1 MRRVLLGVSEEE
13 NVLTLLR
20 ECPRASGSDSL
31 NKEEDLWLLKS
42 LAGTVQ
48 PQGGATLRMKMAQMK
63 D

>member
-1 MRRVLLGVSEEE
+1 MRRVLRGVSEEE

-20 ECPRASGSDSL
+20 ECLRASGSDSL
-31 NKEEDLWLLKS
+31 NEEENLWLLKS

-48 PQGGATLRMKMAQMK
+48 PQGGATLRTKTTRKK